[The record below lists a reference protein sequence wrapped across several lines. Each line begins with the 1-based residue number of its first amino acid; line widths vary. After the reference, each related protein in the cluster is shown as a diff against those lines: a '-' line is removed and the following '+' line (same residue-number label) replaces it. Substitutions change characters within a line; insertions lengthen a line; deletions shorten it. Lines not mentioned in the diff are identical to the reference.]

1 MSDQL
6 LWRTMWAMSRILS
19 RVLQVTETGLIDG
32 DDIYPPG
39 TACGEQGAL
48 KVIGNEILR
57 WIEVKRRNA
66 VEVYGGI
73 VVWWAP
79 HLEGAVTAV
88 VLSRLSY
95 RLPSS

>member
-1 MSDQL
+1 M
-6 LWRTMWAMSRILS
+6 
-19 RVLQVTETGLIDG
+19 LQVAETGLIDG

-39 TACGEQGAL
+39 TVCGEEGAL

-73 VVWWAP
+73 VVRWAP

-95 RLPSS
+95 RLASS